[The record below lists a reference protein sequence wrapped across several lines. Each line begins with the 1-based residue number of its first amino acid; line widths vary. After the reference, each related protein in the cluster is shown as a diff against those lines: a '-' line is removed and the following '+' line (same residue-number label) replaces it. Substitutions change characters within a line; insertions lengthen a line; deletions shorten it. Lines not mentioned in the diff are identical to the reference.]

1 MEIIQFL
8 CQHINTIISFF
19 ALIVA
24 AIGVWY
30 GKKGAKF
37 GEKGYQTAEKIF
49 KEGVQLDCDKV
60 FAQLGLELTMN
71 IIIPFIE
78 FEKVADIYLYNK
90 KGVILEQRVSTV
102 YDMINCTFF
111 KVSCPY
117 WDMHKGDVWDAFEK
131 LQEDKQ
137 KERKNGRQED
147 SNEVSDSFQKIR
159 DFIEKSKEFEKGIG
173 AVSNALENYMN
184 GKTRKT
190 CLGKIYNEKKNIMMA
205 DFFDIGSNKHLYDEG
220 KSKIKDLNELME
232 CIERNDSSVADVFFD
247 HLNVKIK
254 RA

>member
-1 MEIIQFL
+1 MEIMQFL
-8 CQHINTIISFF
+8 CKHINTIISFF

-24 AIGVWY
+24 VIGVWY

-71 IIIPFIE
+71 IIIPFME

-90 KGVILEQRVSTV
+90 KGLILEQRVSTV
-102 YDMINCTFF
+102 YDMINCIFF

-131 LQEDKQ
+131 VQEDKR
-137 KERKNGRQED
+137 KEEQNGRQGD
-147 SNEVSDSFQKIR
+147 SNEASDSFQKIR
-159 DFIEKSKEFEKGIG
+159 DFIEKAKEFEKGIG
-173 AVSNALENYMN
+173 SVSNALENYMN
-184 GKTRKT
+184 EKTSKNCLRKN
-190 CLGKIYNEKKNIMMA
+190 YNETKNMTMVG
-205 DFFDIGSNKHLYDEG
+205 FFNIGSNKHLYDEG
-220 KSKIKDLNELME
+220 KEKIKALKETIDLLPEELK
-232 CIERNDSSVADVFFD
+232 IEDKKNKLQR
-247 HLNVKIK
+247 K
-254 RA
+254 